1 MERIF
6 KKIKIYINNY
16 KILIKGIKII
26 IIMFNS
32 LYILGNIY

>member
-1 MERIF
+1 ME
-6 KKIKIYINNY
+6 KKIY
-16 KILIKGIKII
+16 KLLIKEIKII